1 MCLLCRRWMNWYRR
15 FRGRTSPSPCG
26 RRGRW
31 RSTSRRISS
40 THSASGSRSGTL
52 LLYSAVI
59 CTEPCSALLNKT
71 EDKPR
76 CLHYI
81 IYSLKYKNIS
91 LDSTQTTIKLHLRW
105 AYKFSHLKC
114 GTVHVMVH
122 VSSQCLRCLIT
133 VTEPNPELVHS
144 GEWALCDHHCL
155 SVLLHLE
162 FFMPGLRFHVW
173 YNCILMETRNG

>member
-1 MCLLCRRWMNWYRR
+1 MRYKYATLLIMYDTMTYAYYFIVLFINELFWWWVLCLLCRRWMNWYRR

-31 RSTSRRISS
+31 RNTPPRISS

-52 LLYSAVI
+52 LLYWAVI
-59 CTEPCSALLNKT
+59 CTEPCSAVLNKT
-71 EDKPR
+71 EDKPH

-105 AYKFSHLKC
+105 AYKYYLFTFEMWHC
-114 GTVHVMVH
+114 TCNGTCIITM
-122 VSSQCLRCLIT
+122 SQ
-133 VTEPNPELVHS
+133 VF
-144 GEWALCDHHCL
+144 DHCY
-155 SVLLHLE
+155 
-162 FFMPGLRFHVW
+162 W
-173 YNCILMETRNG
+173 T